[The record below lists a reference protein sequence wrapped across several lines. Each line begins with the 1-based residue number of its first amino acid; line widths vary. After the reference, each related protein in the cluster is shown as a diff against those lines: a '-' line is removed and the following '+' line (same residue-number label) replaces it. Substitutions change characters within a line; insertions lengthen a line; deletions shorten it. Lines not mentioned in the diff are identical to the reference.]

1 MDLKVWICVLSAL
14 HTCAGNFPRNSLAR
28 AAAAATTVLAPAQQV
43 DSWRFALFFFP
54 AVLAQTSAQTPSAAG
69 VSAQH
74 HVRHKR
80 CSCATFLDKE
90 CVYFCHLDI
99 IWVNTPEWVKRACA
113 IRISTS
119 PDSPLQLDF
128 KRRHLASSV
137 QEKQKNLYGPDG
149 NRIRWSSQ
157 FL

>member
-1 MDLKVWICVLSAL
+1 MCCQRFTPAQVTSPGIRWHAQQQQPQPSS
-14 HTCAGNFPRNSLAR
+14 HPRNRWILDD
-28 AAAAATTVLAPAQQV
+28 L
-43 DSWRFALFFFP
+43 LCFFPP

-69 VSAQH
+69 ISAQH

-149 NRIRWSSQ
+149 NGIRWSSQ